1 MTGVSFKTS
10 FWITFIM
17 SMMAILLVGSS
28 VPISDPLERVR
39 AFTRSMEFDYVSWTW
54 DALAVKFGQ
63 FALDSGNY
71 ISVSERSNTVIKF
84 LGLINQINQ
93 VNAQLNDLYGDPNI
107 HDPVAASAEL
117 RTQLID
123 LKSQRNQLEPLV
135 EAVLEAQV
143 SDVVAGVGLSL
154 AGQVLPPVL
163 FHTTPTPDALIIS
176 PRNVIREDYNIS
188 ISPDISVDKMDALE
202 NQVDKS
208 LNVSSLV
215 VGIGGI
221 GLYPTMVEETT
232 DINWLAEVVAH
243 EWVHNYLTLHPLGF
257 NYMDTPEMRTMN
269 ETVASIAGKEL
280 GRMVIAIYYPE
291 YLPPE
296 VSIVAASDQSS
307 QAQAPVFDV
316 NKELY
321 LTRVNADQLLLQGK
335 IDQAETYMELRRQY
349 LWEHGYHIR
358 KLNQAYFAFYGAYAD
373 QPASAAGADPVGAAV
388 RLLRAKSAS
397 LGDFINRIAWMWNY
411 NQLEKALG
419 TQ

>member
-1 MTGVSFKTS
+1 
-10 FWITFIM
+10 M

-123 LKSQRNQLEPLV
+123 LKGQRNQLEPLV